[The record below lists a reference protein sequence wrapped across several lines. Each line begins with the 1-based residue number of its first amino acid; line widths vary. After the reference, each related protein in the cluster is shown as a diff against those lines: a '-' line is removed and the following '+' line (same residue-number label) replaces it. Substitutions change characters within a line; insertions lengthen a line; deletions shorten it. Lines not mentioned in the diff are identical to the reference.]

1 MDRDKIEALKNYY
14 NDTLYNKTRME
25 QKVDDDYYE
34 DQFDVS
40 DIVLEPVTVMRTG
53 KARRLIDGPADHIIT
68 DNPQAFRRN
77 LKDNKTEDEA
87 NSKIAELLNT
97 SWLQVFK
104 KQNPNVY
111 KQFVKFLLLRGEAW
125 IQMSHNPDFER
136 GKSEDGLP
144 IILRV
149 PDPIVIFASP
159 NESANGVPE
168 HVILW
173 YELTPFIINH
183 NFPDFQP
190 KLGDRDQSDTVSW
203 MEYWDKD
210 QRYFEADGQVLVND
224 DNPYGFVPFVHKLSG
239 LGTEDAQGRMERLIV
254 GRLKFSRDTLRRE
267 TAIIS
272 SLDYSIHTF
281 ANRSFTV
288 QGDDM
293 HPVPPDFWEKFV
305 VGVAMGNEL
314 PPGVTVTRSVDALP
328 EQQLF
333 QYLQTINRQLEL
345 EDPLTL
351 EGVPVGSSARQQDM
365 TTTSALRRY
374 ASIIENTEHAFSTA
388 MGMGLKIADT
398 VPKQLPTELK
408 GINFK
413 RNYEVKI
420 FLKAEDPT
428 ENDRKVTLGSR
439 LYQAGEIDLE
449 TNHIKFQGFT
459 KEQSRDIR
467 KRRIV
472 DNLLASPEA
481 MQIMG
486 QSLLKETGLG
496 QELGAQGMDFSQV
509 PQTPTEQKRLQGEI
523 KTNIGR
529 EMIDM
534 SLANKGSRN
543 PPVRV

>member
-149 PDPIVIFASP
+149 PDPIVVFASP

-272 SLDYSIHTF
+272 SLDYTP
-281 ANRSFTV
+281 FT
-288 QGDDM
+288 
-293 HPVPPDFWEKFV
+293 HSLT
-305 VGVAMGNEL
+305 GVSL
-314 PPGVTVTRSVDALP
+314 FRVTICTPFHLISGR
-328 EQQLF
+328 
-333 QYLQTINRQLEL
+333 
-345 EDPLTL
+345 
-351 EGVPVGSSARQQDM
+351 
-365 TTTSALRRY
+365 
-374 ASIIENTEHAFSTA
+374 
-388 MGMGLKIADT
+388 
-398 VPKQLPTELK
+398 
-408 GINFK
+408 
-413 RNYEVKI
+413 
-420 FLKAEDPT
+420 
-428 ENDRKVTLGSR
+428 
-439 LYQAGEIDLE
+439 
-449 TNHIKFQGFT
+449 
-459 KEQSRDIR
+459 
-467 KRRIV
+467 
-472 DNLLASPEA
+472 
-481 MQIMG
+481 
-486 QSLLKETGLG
+486 SLLL
-496 QELGAQGMDFSQV
+496 V
-509 PQTPTEQKRLQGEI
+509 
-523 KTNIGR
+523 
-529 EMIDM
+529 
-534 SLANKGSRN
+534 
-543 PPVRV
+543 